1 MPHGLDWDLP
11 LRYRDGGAIF
21 LNGIEV
27 YFDFDWHTVC
37 GHDRPQFKNGQ
48 CLARLAQA
56 NCPDGKT
63 AALLLAARSDVP
75 EHPRTTDSHFFL
87 VVNLPRYLARA
98 TGNVAVSYYAEQLQS
113 NITRMGQL
121 DELASQ
127 PEVMEAVLTV
137 ERVVE
142 WAAGDP
148 GRRAHLRAALGTD
161 TPVGS
166 EVDIPALVAA
176 LSTLEDLDLDSD
188 LITAIASLFGPGVDR
203 EHRLGLLRAMT
214 EDPDGRYVTGEVF
227 AERTAER
234 IADARGAMA
243 AYQAL
248 LDDPDTNETSMQE
261 FIEKNLWLLGL
272 DYAKMVPQQRLLG
285 GTMDF
290 ILERFDGFHDI
301 LELKDPRDPIIT
313 ATIRGTGNGTAA
325 PPPSAYA
332 LSADL
337 AQALGQVHAYRDRL
351 TRHAEATE
359 DLLGLP
365 LSRDPWLIIVIG
377 RVDRLPK
384 HSQRV
389 LTELNKSLHRVQV
402 VPYDVLAKRAEAVL
416 NNIDKYLLAAR
427 GQQAQGEA
435 DAMVAASAA

>member
-1 MPHGLDWDLP
+1 MPHAPDWDYP
-11 LRYRDGGAIF
+11 LTYRRGGFTF

-63 AALLLAARSDVP
+63 AALLLTVHDDIL

-87 VVNLPRYLARA
+87 VVNLPRYLAHA

-127 PEVMEAVLTV
+127 PEVLEAVLTV
-137 ERVVE
+137 ERVAE
-142 WAAGDP
+142 WAVGDP
-148 GRRAHLRAALGTD
+148 ERREHLRAALDTD
-161 TPVGS
+161 EPRDS
-166 EVDIPALVAA
+166 PVDIPALVAA
-176 LSTLEDLDLDSD
+176 LGALEDLHLDAD
-188 LITAIASLFGPGVDR
+188 LIAAMASLFGSVADR
-203 EHRLGLLRAMT
+203 EHRLGLLRAVT
-214 EDPDGRYVTGEVF
+214 EDADGRYVTGEVF

-248 LDDPDTNETSMQE
+248 LDDPGTNETSMQE
-261 FIEKNLWLLGL
+261 FIENNLWLLGL
-272 DYAKMVPQQRLLG
+272 DYAKMVPQQRLLV

-290 ILERFDGFHDI
+290 ALERFDGFQDV
-301 LELKDPRDPIIT
+301 LELKSPQDPIIT
-313 ATIRGTGNGTAA
+313 ITARDAGSNAPA

-332 LSADL
+332 LSTDL

-377 RVDRLPK
+377 RVDRLPE
-384 HSQRV
+384 HSRRV

-402 VPYDVLAKRAEAVL
+402 VPYDVLAKRADAVL
-416 NNIDKYLLAAR
+416 NNIDKYLLAVQ
-427 GQQAQGEA
+427 GQHAQDEA
-435 DAMVAASAA
+435 DAVA